1 MKRSLAMTLTALAF
15 TALLSFSYA
24 AGNAE
29 AQTVINGN
37 LTGTIVSGVALLPNS
52 GTSATLVTA
61 PPSGRGFF
69 ILTQCVSSFS
79 GANTGVVGTTVGP
92 IPCNT
97 DGGLGLQLTPGFA
110 MPADEVLTCANNFG
124 CPPGNCVVRCLIT
137 GIVSRR

>member
-29 AQTVINGN
+29 AQTVTNGN
-37 LTGTIVSGVALLPNS
+37 LTGRIVSGVARLPDS

-61 PPSGRGFF
+61 PPSGGGFF
-69 ILTQCVSSFS
+69 ILTQCVSNLY
-79 GANTGVVGTTVGP
+79 GANTGVVGSTVGP
-92 IPCNT
+92 IPCKT
-97 DGGLGLQLTPGFA
+97 ADDLGLHLTPGFA

-124 CPPGNCVVRCLIT
+124 CGPGGCILKCLIT
-137 GIVSRR
+137 GIVSKK